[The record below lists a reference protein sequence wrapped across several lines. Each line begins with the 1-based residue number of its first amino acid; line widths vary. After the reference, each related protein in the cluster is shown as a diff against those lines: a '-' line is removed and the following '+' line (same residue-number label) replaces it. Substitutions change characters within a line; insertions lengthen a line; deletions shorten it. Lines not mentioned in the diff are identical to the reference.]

1 MKMKLFLRR
10 YLTPFVLLTLIYS
23 FLYFVFK
30 TSTTTYFNVTLI
42 PSLIS
47 IYLLRVLDDYDDYDT
62 DLKNDKV
69 LFDKKTGLIILAV
82 LTILFVFCSMIIARY
97 LFVLILVIL
106 ALGIIKKYGIIFKMM
121 FVPTLMALIIYYE
134 MEFSY
139 WFIVVVLISVLINVL
154 KIKR

>member
-1 MKMKLFLRR
+1 MKIKLFLRR
-10 YLTPFVLLTLIYS
+10 YLTPIALLTLIYS
-23 FLYFVFK
+23 FLFFVFK
-30 TSTTTYFNVTLI
+30 NSTTTYFNVTLI

-62 DLKNDKV
+62 DLKDNKI
-69 LFDKKTGLIILAV
+69 LFNKKTGLIILAI
-82 LTILFVFCSMIIARY
+82 LTILFVLCSIITARY

-121 FVPTLMALIIYYE
+121 FVPTLMALIIYYD

-139 WFIVVVLISVLINVL
+139 WFIAVVLISLLINIL